1 MRKSSSRISY
11 FLSQPHQPF
20 FALGVISAII
30 FMLVFLL
37 SFKGIVVLNTT
48 PNTLHAYSM
57 LFIVFTPFFQGFLLT
72 TYPRFNQFPPLE
84 QKIYTT
90 NFTLLF
96 VGAILFLIGLF
107 IWIGFL
113 YIGMFLLF
121 CNQLYTL
128 FVFYQI
134 YKVSISPQKYD
145 QFWIL
150 LSFASGVVSNLIFI
164 IALIVDSSMM
174 QELAKKSGVYLYL
187 IFVAL
192 SVGQRMIPFFSHV
205 SVDKNTKIL
214 KIVYILFILGVLT
227 DISPFAY
234 GFVFYYIAGIF
245 LAKEIYRWKL
255 PFKKAEPI
263 LWILHLA
270 IFWLPAG
277 LLIGSIVDMAAV
289 IMNKDFIFA
298 GLHLVALG
306 FITTVLIGFG
316 TRVTLGH
323 SGNLMII
330 DNLTKALFYMTQ
342 IVVYM
347 RLLYSLTQTGF
358 LFDITA
364 ALWIA
369 LFVAWSFKYMPILL
383 FGKKITP

>member
-1 MRKSSSRISY
+1 MRKNSSKLSY

-20 FALGVISAII
+20 FAAGVINAII

-37 SFKGIVVLNTT
+37 SFKGVATLNIT
-48 PNTLHAYSM
+48 PNSFHAYSM
-57 LFIVFTPFFQGFLLT
+57 IFIVFTPFFQGFLLT

-84 QKIYTT
+84 QNIYTT

-96 VGAILFLIGLF
+96 GGTILFLLGAF
-107 IWIGFL
+107 TWSGFL
-113 YIGMFLLF
+113 YAGMFLLF
-121 CNQLYTL
+121 GNQLYTFYL
-128 FVFYQI
+128 FYQI
-134 YKVSISPQKYD
+134 YKVSASPDKHD

-150 LSFASGVVSNLIFI
+150 LSFGAGVVANLIFI
-164 IALIVDSSMM
+164 IALAVNSGIL
-174 QELAKKSGVYLYL
+174 EEFAKKSAVYLYL

-205 SVDKNTKIL
+205 MVDKNDKIL
-214 KIVYILFILGVLT
+214 KTIFILFFLGVVT
-227 DISPFAY
+227 DISAYPY
-234 GFVFYYIAGIF
+234 GFAFYYIGGIF

-270 IFWLPAG
+270 IFWLPGG
-277 LLIGSIVDMAAV
+277 LLIGSLLDMAAV
-289 IMNKDFIFA
+289 IMHKDFLFL
-298 GLHLVALG
+298 GLHLVVLG
-306 FITTVLIGFG
+306 FVLTVLIGFG

-342 IVVYM
+342 IVIYM
-347 RLLYSLTQTGF
+347 RLLYSFTATGF
-358 LFDITA
+358 LFDLSVL
-364 ALWIA
+364 LWIA
-369 LFVAWSFKYMPILL
+369 LFGAWSYKYMPILL
-383 FGKKITP
+383 FGKKIS

>member
-1 MRKSSSRISY
+1 MQKNSSKISY

-20 FALGVISAII
+20 FGWGVINSII
-30 FMLVFLL
+30 FMLIFLL
-37 SFKGIVVLNTT
+37 SFKGIVTLNIT
-48 PNTLHAYSM
+48 PNAFHAYS
-57 LFIVFTPFFQGFLLT
+57 LIFIVFTPFFQGFLLT

-84 QKIYTT
+84 QKLYTT

-96 VGAILFLIGLF
+96 SGTILFLLGSF
-107 IWIGFL
+107 TWIGFL

-121 CNQLYTL
+121 GNQAYT
-128 FVFYQI
+128 FYIFYQI
-134 YKVSISPQKYD
+134 YKVSTAPDKYD

-150 LSFASGVVSNLIFI
+150 LSFGVGVIANLIFI
-164 IALIVDSSMM
+164 IALITNSHMLE
-174 QELAKKSGVYLYL
+174 ELAKKSGAYLYL

-205 SVDKNTKIL
+205 MIGKNTKIL
-214 KIVYILFILGVLT
+214 KTVFILFTLGVLT

-277 LLIGSIVDMAAV
+277 LLVGSLFDMAAV
-289 IMNKDFIFA
+289 IMSKDFSFL
-298 GLHLVALG
+298 GLHLVTLG
-306 FITTVLIGFG
+306 FVTTVLIGFG

-323 SGNLMII
+323 SGNQMII

-347 RLLYSLTQTGF
+347 RLLYSLTGTGF
-358 LFDITA
+358 LFDITVV
-364 ALWIA
+364 LWLL
-369 LFVAWSFKYMPILL
+369 LFIAWSFKYMPTLL
-383 FGKKITP
+383 FGKKIT